1 MPIVRVIPTAIPLA
15 RLAVKTPS
23 RSVTAASVSRV
34 RWFGVTTA
42 SQSRRYTKEHE
53 WILVK
58 DSVGTV
64 GISDYAQQALGDV
77 VFVELPE
84 EGKEV
89 DKGAQVAAV
98 ESVKAASDI
107 YAPVSGKVIE
117 SNEELAKN
125 PTWINESPYEKG
137 WICKIQLSNPA
148 EIETLLSEEA
158 YKVHVE
164 ESAH

>member
-1 MPIVRVIPTAIPLA
+1 MTNLLCPPSTYPHHSVPLA
-15 RLAVKTPS
+15 
-23 RSVTAASVSRV
+23 
-34 RWFGVTTA
+34 
-42 SQSRRYTKEHE
+42 RRYTKEHE
-53 WILVK
+53 WVSV
-58 DSVGTV
+58 DGAVGTV

-84 EGKEV
+84 VGKEV
-89 DKGAQVAAV
+89 EKGSQVAAV

-107 YAPVSGKVIE
+107 YAPVTGKVVE
-117 SNEELAKN
+117 ANEELAKN

-148 EIETLLSEEA
+148 EFETLLNEES